1 MTDRNRGNIRTVQLD
16 ESFRPGV
23 NSIHINSHQHSQQ
36 QRTKLSGYQP
46 LIMENSLANTVS
58 RHNTLRPSL
67 MQNGPK
73 QARDIV
79 LKPGFEAKA
88 EAQNLKLSQ
97 QQKYSTMFKNLPE
110 GEKYKNADLNFHQN
124 DDAGL
129 SGYNSAIQASG
140 FRSTY
145 MAPPNNFRNA
155 QSAEYIAELEKQL
168 GEIKLENNQ
177 MRRTIVAYERQ
188 IDQFDK
194 ENKYVQ
200 GENSNL
206 LKELASM

>member
-1 MTDRNRGNIRTVQLD
+1 MM
-16 ESFRPGV
+16 
-23 NSIHINSHQHSQQ
+23 HA
-36 QRTKLSGYQP
+36 SGMMPQ
-46 LIMENSLANTVS
+46 
-58 RHNTLRPSL
+58 
-67 MQNGPK
+67 PK

-97 QQKYSTMFKNLPE
+97 QQKYSKMFKKLPDN
-110 GEKYKNADLNFHQN
+110 EKFKNADLNFHPSGQN
-124 DDAGL
+124 GM
-129 SGYNSAIQASG
+129 SGYNSMAQGSG

-145 MAPPNNFRNA
+145 VAPQNNFRNA
-155 QSAEYIAELEKQL
+155 QSAEYISELEKQL
-168 GEIKLENNQ
+168 GDIKLENNQ

-188 IDQFDK
+188 IEQFDK

-206 LKELASM
+206 LKELATM

>member
-1 MTDRNRGNIRTVQLD
+1 MQA
-16 ESFRPGV
+16 S
-23 NSIHINSHQHSQQ
+23 SMQQ
-36 QRTKLSGYQP
+36 T
-46 LIMENSLANTVS
+46 
-58 RHNTLRPSL
+58 
-67 MQNGPK
+67 K

-79 LKPGFEAKA
+79 LKPGFEARA
-88 EAQNLKLSQ
+88 EAQNLKMSQ
-97 QQKYSTMFKNLPE
+97 QQKYSKMFKNLPE
-110 GEKYKNADLNFHQN
+110 NEKYKNADLNFHASGQT
-124 DDAGL
+124 AL
-129 SGYNSAIQASG
+129 SGYDSMAQGGSG

-145 MAPPNNFRNA
+145 VAPPNNFRNA

-206 LKELASM
+206 LKELANM